1 MEDFARRFR
10 EKKPNISESSLRTYY
25 SLIKNLHKNLFDSA
39 EIDYD
44 NLDKDEKVVAYL
56 NDFALAKRKTTAA
69 ALLVLTQN
77 KAYDKLMR
85 EGIRQ
90 YNSIQSTGE
99 KSAKQK
105 ENWIEMDEIKTIFA
119 DYEKKFKKIIKQ
131 PFSLQNNKEAQY
143 FISLLMTA
151 GIFHPPRRSLDWTE
165 LKIENIDKEKDN
177 FIDFKKNVVVYNV
190 YKQSAKKGQY
200 VDNLNSQVK
209 KYIKAYL
216 KYLGNQSEYLLHDTK
231 FGKINSVKLSQRLN
245 KVFRKNV
252 STTMLRHIY
261 LSSRFS
267 NVNELREI
275 ANDMGSSL
283 NMVANVYIKK

>member
-44 NLDKDEKVVAYL
+44 NLDKDEQVVAYL
-56 NDFALAKRKTTAA
+56 KDFGLAKRKTTAA

-105 ENWIEMDEIKTIFA
+105 EN
-119 DYEKKFKKIIKQ
+119 
-131 PFSLQNNKEAQY
+131 
-143 FISLLMTA
+143 
-151 GIFHPPRRSLDWTE
+151 
-165 LKIENIDKEKDN
+165 
-177 FIDFKKNVVVYNV
+177 
-190 YKQSAKKGQY
+190 
-200 VDNLNSQVK
+200 
-209 KYIKAYL
+209 
-216 KYLGNQSEYLLHDTK
+216 
-231 FGKINSVKLSQRLN
+231 
-245 KVFRKNV
+245 
-252 STTMLRHIY
+252 
-261 LSSRFS
+261 
-267 NVNELREI
+267 
-275 ANDMGSSL
+275 
-283 NMVANVYIKK
+283 